1 MQSVVMEELEL
12 GIVMPTKNAFKP
24 GDGAALI
31 FMSAEPQ
38 AKFKYSA
45 EWRDSSIS
53 QHLKVGGGKV
63 EIFLFF
69 ICLMVSFLPAAFLPV
84 QASS

>member
-45 EWRDSSIS
+45 EW
-53 QHLKVGGGKV
+53 
-63 EIFLFF
+63 
-69 ICLMVSFLPAAFLPV
+69 
-84 QASS
+84 